1 MSILLLLLC
10 AQGAVASE
18 SLESLGLKVYR
29 GADGQSIEVVTLA
42 PREAS
47 EVVLRL
53 QSTDSEQ
60 DGLSVRGKVRTA
72 GQSIDF
78 VVRHRG
84 ADWVLLSQRAG
95 DVEAFVPGKPSFRVK
110 FSQEATD
117 KASASEVLS
126 AHVLQRESGRLTAF
140 EKKAWP
146 YLEKKYAARATEA
159 MVALRKACGTSPTF
173 TFDWK
178 TFDDAVMAEL
188 DVWAACAPLA
198 TRARARCATVKDVTV
213 LTCRFGP
220 VFALERGTGT
230 LTFTTTPG
238 GAAEGPSFLETRL
251 P

>member
-1 MSILLLLLC
+1 MLLLLLF
-10 AQGAVASE
+10 AQAAMAEE
-18 SLESLGLKVYR
+18 SLESLAIKVYR
-29 GADGQSIEVVTLA
+29 GTDGQSIEVVTLA

-53 QSTDSEQ
+53 QGTDSEQ
-60 DGLSVRGKVRTA
+60 DGLSVRGKARTT
-72 GQSIDF
+72 GRGIDF

-95 DVEAFVPGKPSFRVK
+95 DVDAFVPGKPSFRVK
-110 FSQEATD
+110 FNQEATD
-117 KASASEVLS
+117 KASAAEVIS
-126 AHVLQRESGRLTAF
+126 AHLLQRESGRLTAF

-146 YLEKKYAARATEA
+146 FLEKKYTARAAEA
-159 MVALRKACGTSPTF
+159 MAALRKACGTSPTF

-178 TFDDAVMAEL
+178 TFDDEVMAEL

-220 VFALERGTGT
+220 ALSLERGTGA
-230 LTFTTTPG
+230 LIFTTTQG
-238 GAAEGPSFLETRL
+238 GAAEGPSFLEARL
-251 P
+251 Q

>member
-1 MSILLLLLC
+1 MLLLLLC
-10 AQGAVASE
+10 AQESLAAE
-18 SLESLGLKVYR
+18 SLESLALKVYR
-29 GADGQSIEVVTLA
+29 GTDGQSIEVVTLA

-47 EVVLRL
+47 EVVLRI
-53 QSTDSEQ
+53 QGTDSEQ
-60 DGLSVRGKVRTA
+60 DGLSVRGKARSM
-72 GQSIDF
+72 GRGIDF

-95 DVEAFVPGKPSFRVK
+95 DTEAFVPGKPSFRVK
-110 FSQEATD
+110 FNQEATD

-126 AHVLQRESGRLTAF
+126 AHLLQRESGRLAAF

-146 YLEKKYAARATEA
+146 YLEKKYTARATEA
-159 MVALRKACGTSPTF
+159 MAALSKACGTSPSF

-198 TRARARCATVKDVTV
+198 TRARARCATVKEVTV

-220 VFALERGTGT
+220 ALALERGTGT
-230 LTFTTTPG
+230 LVFTTTPG
-238 GAAEGPSFLETRL
+238 GATEGPSFLEARL
-251 P
+251 Q